1 MDDEKKELL
10 SLDEEKKELLSLEE
24 EKKELLSLDE
34 EKKEFSIWKIFF
46 KLNFKGVRGLP
57 A

>member
-24 EKKELLSLDE
+24 EKKE
-34 EKKEFSIWKIFF
+34 FSIWKIFF
-46 KLNFKGVRGLP
+46 KLNFKGF
-57 A
+57 